1 MSINGSDKERT
12 FTFFQKYKKD
22 IMADVLGFE
31 LDNIKLEKPFGK
43 AKIDLFAVDPSRRL
57 EIYIENQITPSDE
70 VHLNKIVNL
79 INGMNEGIVVWV
91 ALRFNDNHLLV
102 VEEELKRNKQKYVD
116 FYAVEV
122 SSDVIEY
129 VSWLDKQFKMHIL
142 NNLGIISQVE
152 EPMKVVYKLE
162 QIPKTFVGNAYIG
175 ERIYDFNRIE
185 DLRDYIMEK
194 LQDKI
199 RYFPNIHFEKRP
211 SKYGRSIYT
220 GAGKEGMTYI
230 LSVKN
235 GRGMAFVELHFDK
248 SQEAL
253 FNAFKFHLP
262 SMKTQIHP
270 DIQFKERKIG
280 VYFKPLAEL
289 DDTIDMIAEILDRM
303 LKYFSP
309 YTYKC

>member
-1 MSINGSDKERT
+1 MSKNGSDKERT

-22 IMADVLGFE
+22 IMTDVLGFE

-43 AKIDLFAVDPSRRL
+43 AKIDLFAVDSSRRL

-248 SQEAL
+248 SQEDL

-262 SMKTQIHP
+262 SMQTQIHP